1 MAQPMSNFK
10 FNLYHKLGLS
20 CLFPKFLRPV
30 QPAIESIRSSLGLG
44 TYEERKGFIDSAPCS
59 CNMCKKPNLENKPI
73 TRNLGLPNMDYPT
86 YEKVVTTMDQC
97 FQDMDNVTYGSRV
110 IVKLVD
116 DQPCS
121 DPKYESIC
129 EEQMN
134 QNRVLYEEDCQAS
147 WYRIFDYT
155 LRFIDRII
163 CAILCSIISNHNIR
177 CNNNLGVGIQMMIR
191 SDPALAVILSPLIT
205 NPLINQLTP
214 ITKTTPSSMDTTISK
229 IR

>member
-1 MAQPMSNFK
+1 MSNFK

-59 CNMCKKPNLENKPI
+59 CNMCKNPIIENKTV
-73 TRNLGLPNMDYPT
+73 TRDLGLPNMDYPT
-86 YEKVVTTMDQC
+86 YEKVVTTKDQC
-97 FQDMDNVTYGSRV
+97 FKDMEKVSYGSRV

-134 QNRVLYEEDCQAS
+134 QSRVLFEEDCQTS
-147 WYRIFDYT
+147 GYRISIHK
-155 LRFIDRII
+155 LLFIDRIL
-163 CAILCSIISNHNIR
+163 LCSIIPKHNIR
-177 CNNNLGVGIQMMIR
+177 CNINLGVKIQAMIR
-191 SDPALAVILSPLIT
+191 SDLVLAVIQRPLIT
-205 NPLINQLTP
+205 IPLINQLIP
-214 ITKTTPSSMDTTISK
+214 ITKTTTSTMDTAFSK
-229 IR
+229 MQ